1 LTAIFLKTILVT
13 KFLQSM
19 KEYRFKIIL
28 ILAFIAL
35 SIYLLY
41 PTFQDYQ
48 NNKTLTATLETTR
61 DKVQKL
67 NPDLSKDQVEKL
79 VTLVEDS
86 IKIADPSILE
96 ARKKRVKLGLDLQGG
111 MRVVLEV
118 NTGKL
123 LEKIANNP
131 DDVFKKVLAEAQAE
145 ALKTDES
152 VVDIVGR
159 KFQERNIRLSR
170 YYGTIRQDD
179 AEIMDELTKSS
190 EDAVNRAMEIIRN
203 RVDQYGVSEPS
214 ISRQGSRRVIV
225 ELPGVAKE
233 EEAKQLLQ
241 GTALLEFR
249 LVKDAELTYPIMQRI
264 DDVLAKRNQS
274 GVKDS
279 LGNEI
284 VALDTTKKNSDTTS
298 AADTTKQ
305 LSEEEF
311 RAQHPFFTAAVL
323 NPQSPNA
330 DAYVSKDDRNK
341 IEYWLGLPEV
351 QKVIPDNVEF
361 VFSAKPFTST
371 DGKQIFMMYMVNKA
385 PELTGGVITDAQAN
399 IDPNTSSPIV
409 NMEMNSEGA
418 TDWAR
423 ITGANVGKR
432 IAIMLDGVVFTAP
445 NVKGKIPGGRSQIEG
460 SENMEEAKLLEIVLK
475 AGALPAPVDVIEER
489 IVGPSFGQDS
499 ISSGFSSALIGY
511 IIVGL
516 FMIFYYRQ
524 AGTVAAL
531 TLVLVILFILGI
543 LAGFSAT
550 LTLPG
555 IAGIILTIGMAVDS
569 NVLVFERIREEMGT
583 VKTMKASI
591 DSGFARAYSAII
603 DSNITTF
610 FTGIILYQFGTGP
623 VQGFALTLMIGIAAS
638 LFGALI
644 ITRLVL
650 DVLVS
655 RGVKISVG

>member
-1 LTAIFLKTILVT
+1 
-13 KFLQSM
+13 M

-48 NNKTLTATLETTR
+48 NNKSLTAALESAR
-61 DKVQKL
+61 NKIQKL
-67 NPDLSKDQVEKL
+67 NPDLSKDQVEKM

-179 AEIMDELTKSS
+179 AEIMDELKKSA

-264 DDVLAKRNQS
+264 DDVLAQRTKS

-279 LGNEI
+279 LGNE
-284 VALDTTKKNSDTTS
+284 VAALDTTKKITDTTS

-330 DAYVSKDDRNK
+330 DAYVSKDDKNK
-341 IEYWLGLPEV
+341 ILYWLGLPEV

-371 DGKQIFMMYMVNKA
+371 DGKQIFMMYLVNKT
-385 PELTGGVITDAQAN
+385 PELTGGVVTDAQAN

-489 IVGPSFGQDS
+489 IVGPSLGQDS

-511 IIVGL
+511 LAVGL

-555 IAGIILTIGMAVDS
+555 IAGIVLTIGMAVDS
-569 NVLVFERIREEMGT
+569 NVLIFERIREEMATG
-583 VKTMKASI
+583 KTMKASI
-591 DSGFARAYSAII
+591 DSGFSRAYSAII

-610 FTGIILYQFGTGP
+610 FTGVILYQFGTGP
-623 VQGFALTLMIGIAAS
+623 VQGFALTLMIGIATS

-644 ITRLVL
+644 ISRLVL

>member
-1 LTAIFLKTILVT
+1 
-13 KFLQSM
+13 M

-48 NNKTLTATLETTR
+48 NNKSLTAALESAR
-61 DKVQKL
+61 NKIQKL
-67 NPDLSKDQVEKL
+67 NPDLSKDQVEKM

-179 AEIMDELTKSS
+179 AEIMDELSKSA

-279 LGNEI
+279 LGNE
-284 VALDTTKKNSDTTS
+284 VAALDTTKKLSDTTS

-330 DAYVSKDDRNK
+330 DAYVSKDDKNK

-371 DGKQIFMMYMVNKA
+371 DGKQIFMMYLVNKT
-385 PELTGGVITDAQAN
+385 PELTGGVVTDAQAN

-489 IVGPSFGQDS
+489 IVGPSLGQDS
-499 ISSGFSSALIGY
+499 ISSGFNSAMIGY
-511 IIVGL
+511 IAVGL

-531 TLVLVILFILGI
+531 TLVMVILFILGI

-555 IAGIILTIGMAVDS
+555 IAGIVLTIGMAVDA
-569 NVLVFERIREEMGT
+569 NVLIFERIREEMGT
-583 VKTMKASI
+583 GKTMKASI
-591 DSGFARAYSAII
+591 DSGFSRAYSAII

-650 DVLVS
+650 DLLVS

>member
-1 LTAIFLKTILVT
+1 
-13 KFLQSM
+13 M

-48 NNKTLTATLETTR
+48 NNKSLTAALESAR
-61 DKVQKL
+61 NKIQKL
-67 NPDLSKDQVEKL
+67 NPDLSKDQIEKM

-179 AEIMDELTKSS
+179 AEIMDELKKSS

-264 DDVLAKRNQS
+264 DDVLAQRTKS

-279 LGNEI
+279 LGNE
-284 VALDTTKKNSDTTS
+284 VAALDTTKKITDTTS

-330 DAYVSKDDRNK
+330 DAYVSKDDKNK

-371 DGKQIFMMYMVNKA
+371 DGKQIFMMYLVNKT
-385 PELTGGVITDAQAN
+385 PELTGGVVTDAQAN

-489 IVGPSFGQDS
+489 IVGPSLGQDS

-511 IIVGL
+511 LAVGL

-524 AGTVAAL
+524 AGTVSAL

-555 IAGIILTIGMAVDS
+555 IAGIVLTIGMAVDA
-569 NVLVFERIREEMGT
+569 NVLIFERIREEMGT
-583 VKTMKASI
+583 GKTMKASI
-591 DSGFARAYSAII
+591 DSGFSRAYSAII

>member
-1 LTAIFLKTILVT
+1 
-13 KFLQSM
+13 M

-48 NNKTLTATLETTR
+48 NNKSLTAALESTR
-61 DKVQKL
+61 NKVQKL
-67 NPDLSKDQVEKL
+67 NPDLSKDQVDKL

-86 IKIADPSILE
+86 IKIADPSILD

-131 DDVFKKVLAEAQAE
+131 DDVFKKVLKEAQTE

-152 VVDIVGR
+152 VVDILGR

-264 DDVLAKRNQS
+264 DDVLAKRTQS

-284 VALDTTKKNSDTTS
+284 AALDTTKKSTDTTS
-298 AADTTKQ
+298 SADTTKQ

-311 RAQHPFFTAAVL
+311 RAQHPFFSAAIL
-323 NPQSPNA
+323 NPQSQNA

-341 IEYWLGLPEV
+341 IEYWLSLPEV

-361 VFSAKPFTST
+361 VFSAKPFTSE
-371 DGKQIFMMYMVNKA
+371 DGKQIFMMYMVNKT
-385 PELTGGVITDAQAN
+385 PELTGGVVTDAQAN
-399 IDPNTSSPIV
+399 IDPTTSTPIV

-460 SENMEEAKLLEIVLK
+460 SESIEEAKLLEIVLK

-489 IVGPSFGQDS
+489 IVGPSLGQDS
-499 ISSGFSSALIGY
+499 ISSGFNSALIGY
-511 IIVGL
+511 IAVGL

-531 TLVLVILFILGI
+531 TLVLVILFIMGI

-555 IAGIILTIGMAVDS
+555 IAGIVLTIGMAVDA
-569 NVLVFERIREEMGT
+569 NVLIFERIREELGT
-583 VKTMKASI
+583 GKTMKASI
-591 DSGFARAYSAII
+591 DSGFSRAYSAII

-638 LFGALI
+638 LFGALVI
-644 ITRLVL
+644 SRLVL

>member
-1 LTAIFLKTILVT
+1 
-13 KFLQSM
+13 M

-48 NNKTLTATLETTR
+48 NNKSLTAALESAR
-61 DKVQKL
+61 NKIQKL
-67 NPDLSKDQVEKL
+67 NPDLSKDQVEKM

-179 AEIMDELTKSS
+179 AEIMDELKKSS

-214 ISRQGSRRVIV
+214 ISRQGSRRIIV

-264 DDVLAKRNQS
+264 DDVLAQRTKS

-279 LGNEI
+279 LGNE
-284 VALDTTKKNSDTTS
+284 VAVLDTTKKITDTTS

-330 DAYVSKDDRNK
+330 DAYVSKDDKNK
-341 IEYWLGLPEV
+341 ILYWLGLPEV

-371 DGKQIFMMYMVNKA
+371 DGKQIFMMYLVNKT
-385 PELTGGVITDAQAN
+385 PELTGGVVTDAQAN
-399 IDPNTSSPIV
+399 IDPNTSSPVV

-489 IVGPSFGQDS
+489 IVGPSLGQDS

-511 IIVGL
+511 LAVGL

-524 AGTVAAL
+524 AGTVSAL

-555 IAGIILTIGMAVDS
+555 IAGIVLTIGMAVDA
-569 NVLVFERIREEMGT
+569 NVLIFERIREEMGT
-583 VKTMKASI
+583 GKTMKASI
-591 DSGFARAYSAII
+591 DSGFSRAYSAII